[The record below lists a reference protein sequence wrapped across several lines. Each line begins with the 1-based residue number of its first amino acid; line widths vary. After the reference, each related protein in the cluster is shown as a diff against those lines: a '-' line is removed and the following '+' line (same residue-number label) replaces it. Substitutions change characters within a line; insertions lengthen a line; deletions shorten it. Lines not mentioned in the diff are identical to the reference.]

1 MSRCLQLAANG
12 LGGTYPN
19 PLVGCVIVHRGKIIG
34 EGWHRKA
41 GEPHA
46 EVHAINSVRDTALL
60 KKSEMYVN
68 LEPCSHHGRTP
79 PCADLIVKMGVPRV
93 FIGSLDENAQ
103 VNGAGVARLEKSG
116 CQVTAG
122 ILEKECREL
131 NRRFFTFHRQRRPY
145 IILKWAESADEF
157 IFPSEDQVAERG
169 PVWISNTYSRQ
180 LVHKWRAEEDAI
192 LVGTRTVEQDDP
204 CLTVREVKGRP
215 ILRLVIDRQ
224 GRCGWKSKV
233 FHGDAATVVF
243 ADKSDKQ
250 RSVPEELRNNVR
262 IERLDFGASLPEQI
276 VDFLFQE
283 EVQSLI
289 VEGGAATLIAFIDA
303 GLWDEAR
310 VFRGDV
316 RLKEGLG
323 APKLSGMPDKEVSI
337 WGDRL
342 FYYRKDNEDGTSRS
356 IKIGPETH

>member
-1 MSRCLQLAANG
+1 MRRCLQLAANG
-12 LGGTYPN
+12 LGSTYPN

-46 EVHAINSVRDTALL
+46 EVHAFNSVRDKELL
-60 KKSEMYVN
+60 KESELYVN

-93 FIGSLDENAQ
+93 FIGSLDENSR

-116 CQVTAG
+116 CQVTVG

-131 NRRFFTFHRQRRPY
+131 NRRFFTFHRRKRPY

-157 IFPSEDQVAERG
+157 IFPAEDQVAERG

-180 LVHKWRAEEDAI
+180 LVHKWRAEEEAI
-192 LVGTRTVEQDDP
+192 LVGTRTMEQDDP
-204 CLTVREVKGRP
+204 SLTVREVKGKP
-215 ILRLVIDRQ
+215 ILRLVIDRLGKSSWQ
-224 GRCGWKSKV
+224 SKV
-233 FHGDAATVVF
+233 FQGEFRTVVF
-243 ADKSDKQ
+243 AEKGNSRRQ
-250 RSVPEELRNNVR
+250 IPEELRNNVR
-262 IERLDFGASLPEQI
+262 IKELDFGASLAAQI
-276 VDFLFQE
+276 VDFLFEE

-289 VEGGAATLIAFIDA
+289 VEGGAFTLNAFIEA

-310 VFRGDV
+310 VFRGNV
-316 RLKEGLG
+316 LFREGLR
-323 APKLSGMPDKEVSI
+323 APILSPMPVKEVSI
-337 WGDRL
+337 RGDRL
-342 FYYRKDNEDGTSRS
+342 LYYRNDPEDGNSGS
-356 IKIGPETH
+356 LKIEPETV

>member
-46 EVHAINSVRDTALL
+46 EVHAINSIRDKELL
-60 KKSEMYVN
+60 KKSELYVN

-93 FIGSLDENAQ
+93 FIGSLDENSR
-103 VNGAGVARLEKSG
+103 VNGAGVARMERSG
-116 CQVTAG
+116 CQVTVG

-131 NRRFFTFHRQRRPY
+131 NRRFFTFHRRKRPY

-157 IFPSEDQVAERG
+157 IFPAEDQVDERG

-180 LVHKWRAEEDAI
+180 LVHKWRAEEEAI
-192 LVGTRTVEQDDP
+192 LVGTRTMEQDDP
-204 CLTVREVKGRP
+204 SLTVREVKGRP
-215 ILRLVIDRQ
+215 ILRLVIDRL
-224 GRCGWKSKV
+224 GRSSWQSKV
-233 FHGDAATVVF
+233 FQGGFRTVVF
-243 ADKSDKQ
+243 AEKGNSRRQ
-250 RSVPEELRNNVR
+250 IPEELRNNVR
-262 IERLDFGASLPEQI
+262 IKELDFGASLAAQI
-276 VDFLFQE
+276 VDFLFE
-283 EVQSLI
+283 VEVQSLI
-289 VEGGAATLIAFIDA
+289 VEGGAVTLNAFIEA

-310 VFRGDV
+310 VFKGNV
-316 RLKEGLG
+316 LFEEGLE
-323 APKLSGMPDKEVSI
+323 APKLSGAPEKEVSI
-337 WGDRL
+337 RGDRL
-342 FYYRKDNEDGTSRS
+342 LYYRNDPEDGTSGS
-356 IKIGPETH
+356 LKNGT